1 MAVSARKQLQFW
13 GIGFALLCLV
23 LWLLGSTLLPFLLGA
38 GMAYFLDPLADRLER
53 LGMNRVA
60 ATSVIAISGILA
72 LAAALIFA
80 VPALIGQIQALVAA
94 TPDYIANL
102 AAFLGRRYPELFGEH
117 SRLMRSLTDVETMMR
132 EGGMTVANTVLVGAL
147 GVVQVLLLLVVSPV
161 VAFYLLLDWDRM
173 IANVNAMLP
182 REHALTIRGLARD
195 IDTVLAG
202 FVRGQLTVCLILGT
216 FYAVALMAIG
226 LQYGFLVGM
235 IAGMLSFIPYVGSAT
250 GLVLSVGIAAI
261 QFWGQPVWIVVDRRH
276 LPVRPVRRG
285 QRAGAEP
292 DRQVGRAA
300 SGLAAAGAVGVRRA
314 VRLRRAAR
322 RGAGR
327 GGARGDRAVPDRPVH
342 GEPAL
347 HRAGAA
353 AARGVAAWPWRVSSC
368 STCRCGR
375 RSGAPTSW
383 WRRRTR
389 WRWRGSTAG
398 PTGRCGGSP

>member
-53 LGMNRVA
+53 LGLNRVA
-60 ATSVIAISGILA
+60 ATSVIAVSGILA
-72 LAAALIFA
+72 LAAVLIFA
-80 VPALIGQIQALVAA
+80 VPALIWQLQALVAA
-94 TPDYIANL
+94 TPDYIASL
-102 AAFLGRRYPELFGEH
+102 TGFLGRRYPELFGEH

-132 EGGMTVANTVLVGAL
+132 EGGMTVAGTVLLGAL
-147 GVVQVLLLLVVSPV
+147 GVFQVLLLLVVSPV

-173 IANVNAMLP
+173 VAKVNAMLP

-195 IDTVLAG
+195 IDIVLAG

-261 QFWGQPVWIVVDRRH
+261 QFWGTPAWIFATAGIFLFGQFVEGNVLAPNLIGKSVGLHPVWLLLALSVFGALFGFAGLLVAV
-276 LPVRPVRRG
+276 PVAAALGVLSRFLIDQYMASPLYT
-285 QRAGAEP
+285 
-292 DRQVGRAA
+292 GRAPPPPEA
-300 SGLAAAGAVGVRRA
+300 
-314 VRLRRAAR
+314 
-322 RGAGR
+322 
-327 GGARGDRAVPDRPVH
+327 
-342 GEPAL
+342 
-347 HRAGAA
+347 
-353 AARGVAAWPWRVSSC
+353 
-368 STCRCGR
+368 
-375 RSGAPTSW
+375 
-383 WRRRTR
+383 
-389 WRWRGSTAG
+389 
-398 PTGRCGGSP
+398 

>member
-261 QFWGQPVWIVVDRRH
+261 QFWGQPAWIVVTAGIFLFGQFVEGNVLAPNLIGKSVGLH
-276 LPVRPVRRG
+276 PVWLLLALSVFGALFGFAGLLVAVPVAAALGVLSRFLID
-285 QRAGAEP
+285 QYMASP
-292 DRQVGRAA
+292 LYTGRAPPPPE
-300 SGLAAAGAVGVRRA
+300 G
-314 VRLRRAAR
+314 
-322 RGAGR
+322 
-327 GGARGDRAVPDRPVH
+327 
-342 GEPAL
+342 
-347 HRAGAA
+347 
-353 AARGVAAWPWRVSSC
+353 
-368 STCRCGR
+368 
-375 RSGAPTSW
+375 
-383 WRRRTR
+383 
-389 WRWRGSTAG
+389 
-398 PTGRCGGSP
+398 

>member
-132 EGGMTVANTVLVGAL
+132 EGGLTVANTVLVGAL
-147 GVVQVLLLLVVSPV
+147 GVFQVLLLLVVSPV

-235 IAGMLSFIPYVGSAT
+235 LAGMLSFIPYVGSAT

-261 QFWGQPVWIVVDRRH
+261 QFWGQPVWIFVTAGIFLFGQFVEGNVLAPNLIGKSVGLH
-276 LPVRPVRRG
+276 PVWLLLALSVFGTLFGFAGLLVAVPVAAALGVIGRFLID
-285 QRAGAEP
+285 QYMASP
-292 DRQVGRAA
+292 LYTGRAPPPPE
-300 SGLAAAGAVGVRRA
+300 G
-314 VRLRRAAR
+314 
-322 RGAGR
+322 
-327 GGARGDRAVPDRPVH
+327 
-342 GEPAL
+342 
-347 HRAGAA
+347 
-353 AARGVAAWPWRVSSC
+353 
-368 STCRCGR
+368 
-375 RSGAPTSW
+375 
-383 WRRRTR
+383 
-389 WRWRGSTAG
+389 
-398 PTGRCGGSP
+398 